1 MGEDLDFVK
10 YGIADDLDALYEK
23 LAADADPEGWLEHD
37 GAVNWELEESG
48 VYKFLAVGFA
58 GGEAVAAETLT
69 IKFTSSHEF
78 APQFSPVG
86 IGTFTYTQF
95 WEGDDPDLTI
105 SRAEG
110 TNLYRIS
117 HWGYDVDFDFTWDP
131 ATNKCTVSEQYIGT
145 DYKDYGP
152 VFVSDLPTYD
162 SDATYDDFPCF
173 YDPATKTFTFNLV
186 YYVAAGYLKYGTET
200 FTVQWDEVA
209 AAPKHVVKKSFG
221 FSPKVSTPKKHAK
234 QADKAHFTQ
243 EKRIF

>member
-1 MGEDLDFVK
+1 MSTNSWPWGL
-10 YGIADDLDALYEK
+10 
-23 LAADADPEGWLEHD
+23 
-37 GAVNWELEESG
+37 
-48 VYKFLAVGFA
+48 A

-162 SDATYDDFPCF
+162 PEDSTYDDFPCF
-173 YDPATKTFTFNLV
+173 YDPATKTFTFNLI

-243 EKRIF
+243 EKRIY